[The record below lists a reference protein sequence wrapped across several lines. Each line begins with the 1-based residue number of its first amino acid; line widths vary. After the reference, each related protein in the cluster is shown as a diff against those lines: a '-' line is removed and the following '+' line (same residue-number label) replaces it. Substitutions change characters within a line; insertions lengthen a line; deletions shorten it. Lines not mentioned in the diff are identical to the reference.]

1 MNKITLKPGKEQS
14 VNRFHPWIFS
24 GAIRAGEG
32 RFEDGDPVEVY
43 SSSGRLLGTGH
54 YHSGSIAVRLIST
67 AGDKPGR
74 RLWSE
79 RLERALLLRK
89 ECGLAGSDHTNAFRL
104 VNAEGDGMPG
114 MIIDFYNGTAVMQ
127 AHTAGMHRVREQVAA
142 ELCNVMGGSLRAVY
156 YRGPKGLAKQAGDPG
171 APLQSSAITDTSAS
185 PSAVKGGREAAGTVD
200 GKKITGY
207 LIGNRGDNTVT
218 EYGNLFAVDWERG
231 QKTGFFLDQREN
243 RRLLGYYSG
252 GKTVLNMFGYTGGF
266 SVYALRGGASEAV
279 TVDSSAGAV
288 EMAEHNMRLNFEKDK
303 RHSAV
308 CADVFD
314 YFRGNNKK
322 YDLVIL
328 DPPAF
333 AKGLR
338 AVRNAL
344 QAYKRVNT
352 KALEK
357 VGYGGKLFTF
367 SCSQVISKEQFRQ
380 AVYSAAINSGREV
393 RILHQLAQPA
403 DHPVS
408 IYHPEGEYLKGLVL
422 QVF

>member
-1 MNKITLKPGKEQS
+1 MKKITLKPGKEQS
-14 VNRFHPWIFS
+14 VKRFHPWIFS
-24 GAIRAGEG
+24 GAIRTREGEL
-32 RFEDGDPVEVY
+32 EDGDPVEVY
-43 SSSGRLLGTGH
+43 SSAGRLLGTGH
-54 YHSGSIAVRLIST
+54 FHSGSIAVRLIST
-67 AGDKPGR
+67 AGDKPGK
-74 RLWSE
+74 RLWNE
-79 RLERALLLRK
+79 RLERALLVRK
-89 ECGLAGSDHTNAFRL
+89 ECGLAGSGHTNAYRL
-104 VNAEGDGMPG
+104 INAEGDGMPG

-142 ELCNVMGGSLRAVY
+142 ELCNVMGDPLKAVY
-156 YRGPKGLAKQAGDPG
+156 YRGAKGLTRQAGEPE
-171 APLQSSAITDTSAS
+171 APLPSSAIPDTSAT
-185 PSAVKGGREAAGTVD
+185 PAAGNGGQRAVGTVD

-207 LIGNRGDNTVT
+207 LYGSRGDNTVM
-218 EYGNLFAVDWERG
+218 EYGNLFSVDWEGG

-243 RRLLGYYSG
+243 RRLLEHYSG

-266 SVYALRGGASEAV
+266 SVYALRGGASEV
-279 TVDSSAGAV
+279 MTVDSSAGAV
-288 EMAEHNMRLNFEKDK
+288 EMAEHNIRLNFEKDK
-303 RHSAV
+303 RHTAV

-322 YDLVIL
+322 YDLVIM

-344 QAYKRVNT
+344 QAYKRVNS

-357 VGYGGKLFTF
+357 LGFGGKLFTF